1 MLFIIRNQHEYGPY
15 GVSDIARYVEE
26 GRLLLNDRARDAESG
41 DEGTVEE
48 LLGARGIHPHV
59 RSRGSLMQQL
69 RYIGHAFIFPKDDME
84 RHHLMEDKRLLILAI
99 VGLSLSIIMLLP
111 IGGYLVFY
119 AVSLYF
125 ATIWGL
131 FFSYFFRTR
140 QISKGKAVST
150 FFLTQL
156 GVFIIFS
163 GLNELN
169 FFYNFTSAPFPLS
182 ILGYILGIGLTEE
195 FAKMIPL
202 LVLERRAR
210 EPAATDDGVLWS
222 HGGYCLRRLRGCA
235 VSDVDQHPGRLH
247 HGFCAE
253 HRATDLPAVSSCCVG
268 WHLRLLRRHG
278 RSLSPV
284 SQVALCAGAV
294 HPRHAPWPL
303 RPVCRRLL
311 SHLFGHRLPECL
323 PPDGL
328 SQKEQ
333 CAEREVEKVAP
344 RTPYVKKLIELLVII
359 IAHIAE

>member
-210 EPAATDDGVLWS
+210 EPQLPQTMVFYGLMAGIAFGVFEGVQYQTSINIRADYTTAFVLNIARLTSLPFLHAVWAGICGYFVGMAGLYPQYRKSLYVLALAIPATL
-222 HGGYCLRRLRGCA
+222 HGLYDLFAGGFYLISLVIAFLSVFLLMAYLRRSNVLR
-235 VSDVDQHPGRLH
+235 
-247 HGFCAE
+247 E
-253 HRATDLPAVSSCCVG
+253 K
-268 WHLRLLRRHG
+268 LRR
-278 RSLSPV
+278 
-284 SQVALCAGAV
+284 
-294 HPRHAPWPL
+294 
-303 RPVCRRLL
+303 
-311 SHLFGHRLPECL
+311 
-323 PPDGL
+323 
-328 SQKEQ
+328 
-333 CAEREVEKVAP
+333 
-344 RTPYVKKLIELLVII
+344 
-359 IAHIAE
+359 

>member
-1 MLFIIRNQHEYGPY
+1 MLIIIRNNHEYGPY
-15 GVSDIARYVEE
+15 EESDIARYVEE

-59 RSRGSLMQQL
+59 RNRGSLMQQL

-210 EPAATDDGVLWS
+210 EPQLPQTMVFYGLMAGIAFGVFEGVQYQTSINIRADYTTAFVLNIARLTSLPFLHAVWAGICGYFVGMAGLYPQYRKSLYVLALAIPATL
-222 HGGYCLRRLRGCA
+222 HGLYDLFAGGFYLISLVIAFLSVFLLMAYLRRSNALR
-235 VSDVDQHPGRLH
+235 
-247 HGFCAE
+247 E
-253 HRATDLPAVSSCCVG
+253 K
-268 WHLRLLRRHG
+268 LRR
-278 RSLSPV
+278 
-284 SQVALCAGAV
+284 
-294 HPRHAPWPL
+294 
-303 RPVCRRLL
+303 
-311 SHLFGHRLPECL
+311 
-323 PPDGL
+323 
-328 SQKEQ
+328 
-333 CAEREVEKVAP
+333 
-344 RTPYVKKLIELLVII
+344 
-359 IAHIAE
+359 

>member
-111 IGGYLVFY
+111 IVFY

-210 EPAATDDGVLWS
+210 EPQLPQTMVFYGLMAGIAFGVFEGVQYQTSINIRADYTTAFVLNIARLTSLPFLHAVWAGICGYFVGMAGLYPQYRKSLYVLALAIPATL
-222 HGGYCLRRLRGCA
+222 HGLYDLFAGGFYLISLVIAFLSVFLLMAYLRRSNVLR
-235 VSDVDQHPGRLH
+235 
-247 HGFCAE
+247 E
-253 HRATDLPAVSSCCVG
+253 K
-268 WHLRLLRRHG
+268 LRR
-278 RSLSPV
+278 
-284 SQVALCAGAV
+284 
-294 HPRHAPWPL
+294 
-303 RPVCRRLL
+303 
-311 SHLFGHRLPECL
+311 
-323 PPDGL
+323 
-328 SQKEQ
+328 
-333 CAEREVEKVAP
+333 
-344 RTPYVKKLIELLVII
+344 
-359 IAHIAE
+359 

>member
-48 LLGARGIHPHV
+48 LLGVRGIHPHV

-210 EPAATDDGVLWS
+210 EPQLPQTMVFYGLMAGIAFGVFEGVQYQTSINIRADYTTAFVLNIARLTSLPFLHAVWAGICGYFVGMAGLYPQYRKSLYVLALAIPATL
-222 HGGYCLRRLRGCA
+222 HGLYDLFAGGFYLISLVIAFLSVFLLMAYLRRSNALR
-235 VSDVDQHPGRLH
+235 
-247 HGFCAE
+247 E
-253 HRATDLPAVSSCCVG
+253 K
-268 WHLRLLRRHG
+268 LRR
-278 RSLSPV
+278 
-284 SQVALCAGAV
+284 
-294 HPRHAPWPL
+294 
-303 RPVCRRLL
+303 
-311 SHLFGHRLPECL
+311 
-323 PPDGL
+323 
-328 SQKEQ
+328 
-333 CAEREVEKVAP
+333 
-344 RTPYVKKLIELLVII
+344 
-359 IAHIAE
+359 

>member
-1 MLFIIRNQHEYGPY
+1 MLIIIRNNHEYGPY
-15 GVSDIARYVEE
+15 EESDIARYVEE
-26 GRLLLNDRARDAESG
+26 GRLLLNDRARDVESG
-41 DEGTVEE
+41 VGGTVEE
-48 LLGARGIHPHV
+48 LLSTHGIRPRV
-59 RSRGSLMQQL
+59 RNRGSLMQQL

-131 FFSYFFRTR
+131 FFAYFFRTR

-210 EPAATDDGVLWS
+210 EPQLPQTMVFYGLMAGIAFGVFEGVQYQTSINIRADYTTAFVLNIARLTSLPFLHAVWAGICGYFVGMAGLYPQYRKSLYVLALAIPATL
-222 HGGYCLRRLRGCA
+222 HGLYDLFAGGFYLISLVIAFLSVFLLMAYLRRSSALR
-235 VSDVDQHPGRLH
+235 
-247 HGFCAE
+247 E
-253 HRATDLPAVSSCCVG
+253 K
-268 WHLRLLRRHG
+268 LRR
-278 RSLSPV
+278 
-284 SQVALCAGAV
+284 
-294 HPRHAPWPL
+294 
-303 RPVCRRLL
+303 
-311 SHLFGHRLPECL
+311 
-323 PPDGL
+323 
-328 SQKEQ
+328 
-333 CAEREVEKVAP
+333 
-344 RTPYVKKLIELLVII
+344 
-359 IAHIAE
+359 

>member
-1 MLFIIRNQHEYGPY
+1 MLIIIRNNHEYGPY
-15 GVSDIARYVEE
+15 EESDIARYVEE
-26 GRLLLNDRARDAESG
+26 GRLLLNDCARDAESG

-48 LLGARGIHPHV
+48 LLATHGIRPRV

-131 FFSYFFRTR
+131 FFAYFFRTR

-210 EPAATDDGVLWS
+210 EPQLPQTMVFYGLMAGIAFGVFEGVQYQTSINIRADYTTAFVLNIARLTSLPFLHAVWAGICGYFVGMAGLYPQYRKSLYVLALAIPATL
-222 HGGYCLRRLRGCA
+222 HGLYDLFAGGFYLISLVIAFLSVFLLMAYLRRSNALR
-235 VSDVDQHPGRLH
+235 
-247 HGFCAE
+247 E
-253 HRATDLPAVSSCCVG
+253 K
-268 WHLRLLRRHG
+268 LRR
-278 RSLSPV
+278 
-284 SQVALCAGAV
+284 
-294 HPRHAPWPL
+294 
-303 RPVCRRLL
+303 
-311 SHLFGHRLPECL
+311 
-323 PPDGL
+323 
-328 SQKEQ
+328 
-333 CAEREVEKVAP
+333 
-344 RTPYVKKLIELLVII
+344 
-359 IAHIAE
+359 

>member
-210 EPAATDDGVLWS
+210 EPQLPQTMVFYGLMAGIAFGVFEGVQYQTSINIQADYTTAFVLNIARLTSLPFLHAVWAGICGYFVGMAGLYPQYRKSLYVLALFIPATL
-222 HGGYCLRRLRGCA
+222 HGLYDLFAGGFYLISLVIAFLSVFLLMAYLRRSNVLR
-235 VSDVDQHPGRLH
+235 
-247 HGFCAE
+247 E
-253 HRATDLPAVSSCCVG
+253 K
-268 WHLRLLRRHG
+268 LRR
-278 RSLSPV
+278 
-284 SQVALCAGAV
+284 
-294 HPRHAPWPL
+294 
-303 RPVCRRLL
+303 
-311 SHLFGHRLPECL
+311 
-323 PPDGL
+323 
-328 SQKEQ
+328 
-333 CAEREVEKVAP
+333 
-344 RTPYVKKLIELLVII
+344 
-359 IAHIAE
+359 

>member
-1 MLFIIRNQHEYGPY
+1 MLIIIRNNHEYGPY
-15 GVSDIARYVEE
+15 EESDIARYVEE

-48 LLGARGIHPHV
+48 LLGACGIHPHV

-84 RHHLMEDKRLLILAI
+84 RHHIMEDKRLLILAI

-131 FFSYFFRTR
+131 FFAYFFRTR

-210 EPAATDDGVLWS
+210 EPQLPQTMVFYGLMAGIAFGVFEGVQYQTSINIRADYTTAFVLNIARLTSLPFLHAVWAGICGYFVGMAGLYPQYRKSLYVLALAIPATL
-222 HGGYCLRRLRGCA
+222 HGLYDLFAGGFYLISLVIAFLSVFLLMVYLRRSNALR
-235 VSDVDQHPGRLH
+235 
-247 HGFCAE
+247 E
-253 HRATDLPAVSSCCVG
+253 K
-268 WHLRLLRRHG
+268 LRR
-278 RSLSPV
+278 
-284 SQVALCAGAV
+284 
-294 HPRHAPWPL
+294 
-303 RPVCRRLL
+303 
-311 SHLFGHRLPECL
+311 
-323 PPDGL
+323 
-328 SQKEQ
+328 
-333 CAEREVEKVAP
+333 
-344 RTPYVKKLIELLVII
+344 
-359 IAHIAE
+359 

>member
-59 RSRGSLMQQL
+59 RSRGSLMRQL

-210 EPAATDDGVLWS
+210 EPQLPQTMVFYGLMAGIAFGVFEGVQYQTSINIRADYTTAFVLNIARLTSLPFLHAVWAGICGYFVGMAGLYPQYRKSLYVLALFIPATL
-222 HGGYCLRRLRGCA
+222 HGLYDLFAGGFYLISLVIAFLSVFLLMAYLRRSNVLR
-235 VSDVDQHPGRLH
+235 
-247 HGFCAE
+247 E
-253 HRATDLPAVSSCCVG
+253 K
-268 WHLRLLRRHG
+268 LRR
-278 RSLSPV
+278 
-284 SQVALCAGAV
+284 
-294 HPRHAPWPL
+294 
-303 RPVCRRLL
+303 
-311 SHLFGHRLPECL
+311 
-323 PPDGL
+323 
-328 SQKEQ
+328 
-333 CAEREVEKVAP
+333 
-344 RTPYVKKLIELLVII
+344 
-359 IAHIAE
+359 